1 MPNSPLKKIALTYTS
16 ITVYENICFSYPL
29 QYWTSRNISVFDKL
43 IGFIK
48 HFMIILIFCSK
59 IMRQVHIFHMLL
71 DSCIPP
77 PPMNFLFIC
86 LFLWFFSY
94 LILKA
99 LYILRKL
106 ALCHLCPTSFPSILF
121 FAFGCFSIHAKDLHL
136 NSHLYYFCLLYL
148 EQILK
153 GLPHSTI
160 IKNFSSIFLQ
170 LYYGLFF
177 FIFKVF
183 IDVELILNKEWG
195 VDPIGPITPTPLTEW
210 FFLCWFEMLHL

>member
-1 MPNSPLKKIALTYTS
+1 
-16 ITVYENICFSYPL
+16 
-29 QYWTSRNISVFDKL
+29 
-43 IGFIK
+43 
-48 HFMIILIFCSK
+48 MI
-59 IMRQVHIFHMLL
+59 
-71 DSCIPP
+71 
-77 PPMNFLFIC
+77 
-86 LFLWFFSY
+86 FFSY

-183 IDVELILNKEWG
+183 IDVELILNKE
-195 VDPIGPITPTPLTEW
+195 
-210 FFLCWFEMLHL
+210 